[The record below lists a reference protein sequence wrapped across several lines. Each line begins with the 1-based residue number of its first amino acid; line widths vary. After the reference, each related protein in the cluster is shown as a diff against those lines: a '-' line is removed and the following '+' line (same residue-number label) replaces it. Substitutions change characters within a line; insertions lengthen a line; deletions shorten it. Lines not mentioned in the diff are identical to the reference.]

1 MEVNKYDLIEQF
13 NHCFKLLETE
23 IEALS
28 ASLRTLTLL
37 PSAVFELPDVSK
49 EEEHDEVD
57 YVTVSPSYNE
67 DALDLTLKLIAN
79 LFIYDNAPHISSKRA
94 IRLPGVLCF
103 SADNQTFKSIK
114 KQVEQINL
122 LKKQLFNIVTKESG
136 VSKEERFDFVHNQ
149 LKGLITLNAYRTL
162 TLLSD
167 PDTVRFGWAN
177 KNIIKNLTRNEVLT
191 QLEKSREANR
201 AVPPYTSE
209 QWAER
214 LDKEIITLSQLPE
227 NAKLKI
233 KRPVKVQPIAR
244 VWYSEL
250 QKQVQYAC
258 PLPLLAF
265 YIDKESDFKPV
276 IGELPDYDANNI
288 QIRHRPKAKKLQ
300 LIIPRMH
307 LYLEK

>member
-1 MEVNKYDLIEQF
+1 MSRYDLIEQF
-13 NHCFKLLETE
+13 NLCFQQLETE
-23 IEALS
+23 IKTLTDV
-28 ASLRTLTLL
+28 LKNLTLL
-37 PSAVFELPDVSK
+37 PSAVFELPEVSK
-49 EEEHDEVD
+49 EEEHDEVIR
-57 YVTVSPSYNE
+57 VTVSPCYDE
-67 DALDLTLKLIAN
+67 EARDLTLKLIAN

-103 SADNQTFKSIK
+103 STNNQTFKSVK
-114 KQVEQINL
+114 EHVEKINL
-122 LKKQLFNIVTKESG
+122 LKKKLSDIVTKESG
-136 VSKEERFDFVHNQ
+136 ISKEERFDFVHNQ

-177 KNIIKNLTRNEVLT
+177 KNIIKNLTRNDVLA

-214 LDKEIITLSQLPE
+214 IDKEIITLSQLPE

-265 YIDKESDFKPV
+265 YIDKESNFKPV
-276 IGELPDYDANNI
+276 IGELPDYDAENI

-307 LYLEK
+307 LYIEE

>member
-1 MEVNKYDLIEQF
+1 MSKYDLIEEF
-13 NHCFKLLETE
+13 NLCFKRLEDE
-23 IEALS
+23 ISDLTK
-28 ASLRTLTLL
+28 SLRNVVLL
-37 PSAVFELPDVSK
+37 PSVVFELPDVSK
-49 EEEHDEVD
+49 EEEHDEVTQ
-57 YVTVSPSYNE
+57 VTVSPAYNG
-67 DALDLTLKLIAN
+67 DALELTLKLISN

-103 SADNQTFKSIK
+103 NTSNKEYKVISA
-114 KQVEQINL
+114 QVERVNL
-122 LKKQLFNIVTKESG
+122 LKKQLSTIVTKESG
-136 VSKEERFDFVHNQ
+136 ISKEERFDFVHNQ

-177 KNIIKNLTRNEVLT
+177 KNIIKNLTRAEVLA
-191 QLEKSREANR
+191 QLEKSLEANR

-209 QWAER
+209 QWSER
-214 LDKEIITLSQLPE
+214 INQEIVTISQLPE

-244 VWYSEL
+244 VWYSEI

-258 PLPLLAF
+258 PVPLLAF
-265 YIDKESDFKPV
+265 YIDKESDFEPI
-276 IGELPDYDANNI
+276 IGELPDYDADNI
-288 QIRHRPKAKKLQ
+288 QIRHRPKAKQLQ
-300 LIIPRMH
+300 LVIPRMH

>member
-1 MEVNKYDLIEQF
+1 MSKYDLIEQF
-13 NHCFKLLETE
+13 NLCFKQLE
-23 IEALS
+23 IEIN
-28 ASLRTLTLL
+28 SLTKKLKKLTLL
-37 PSAVFELPDVSK
+37 PSAVFELPEVSK
-49 EEEHDEVD
+49 EEEHNEITH
-57 YVTVSPSYNE
+57 VTASPSYDE
-67 DALDLTLKLIAN
+67 EALELALKLIAN

-103 SADNQTFKSIK
+103 NSSNSEFKAIK
-114 KQVEQINL
+114 AQVEHINA
-122 LKKQLFNIVTKESG
+122 LKKQLSDIVTKESG
-136 VSKEERFDFVHNQ
+136 ISKEERFDFVHYQ

-177 KNIIKNLTRNEVLT
+177 KNIIKNLTRNDVLA

-214 LDKEIITLSQLPE
+214 IEKEIMTLSQLPE

-276 IGELPDYDANNI
+276 IGELPDYDADNI

-300 LIIPRMH
+300 LVIPRMH
-307 LYLEK
+307 LYLEKE

>member
-1 MEVNKYDLIEQF
+1 MNKYDLIEQF
-13 NHCFKLLETE
+13 NLCFKQLEFEINNLTE
-23 IEALS
+23 K
-28 ASLRTLTLL
+28 LRKLTLL
-37 PSAVFELPDVSK
+37 PSAVFELPDVTK
-49 EEEHDEVD
+49 EEEHDDVIR
-57 YVTVSPSYNE
+57 VTVSPSYNE
-67 DALDLTLKLIAN
+67 EALELTLKLMAN

-103 SADNQTFKSIK
+103 STSNIEFKSVKEDIGR
-114 KQVEQINL
+114 INS
-122 LKKQLFNIVTKESG
+122 LKKQLSDIVTKESG
-136 VSKEERFDFVHNQ
+136 ISKEERFDFVHNQ

-177 KNIIKNLTRNEVLT
+177 KNIIKNLTRNDVLA

-214 LDKEIITLSQLPE
+214 IDKEIITLSKLPE

-265 YIDKESDFKPV
+265 YIDKESDFKPI
-276 IGELPDYDANNI
+276 IGELPDYDADNI

-307 LYLEK
+307 LYLEV

>member
-1 MEVNKYDLIEQF
+1 MSKYDLIEQF
-13 NHCFKLLETE
+13 NLCFKQLENEINTLTE
-23 IEALS
+23 KLQK
-28 ASLRTLTLL
+28 LTLL
-37 PSAVFELPDVSK
+37 PSAVFELPDVTK
-49 EEEHDEVD
+49 EEEHDDVMH
-57 YVTVSPSYNE
+57 VTVSPSYDE
-67 DALDLTLKLIAN
+67 EARELALKLMAN

-103 SADNQTFKSIK
+103 NTSNNEFKSVK
-114 KQVEQINL
+114 EDVERINS
-122 LKKQLFNIVTKESG
+122 LKKQLSDIVTKKSG
-136 VSKEERFDFVHNQ
+136 ISKEERFDFVHNQ

-177 KNIIKNLTRNEVLT
+177 KNIIKNLTRNDVLA

-214 LDKEIITLSQLPE
+214 IDKEIITLSQLPE

-265 YIDKESDFKPV
+265 YLDKESDFKPI
-276 IGELPDYDANNI
+276 IGELPDYDADNI

-307 LYLEK
+307 LYLEI

>member
-1 MEVNKYDLIEQF
+1 MNRYDLIEQF
-13 NHCFKLLETE
+13 NLCFQQLE
-23 IEALS
+23 IEIKKLTDV
-28 ASLRTLTLL
+28 LKNLTLL
-37 PSAVFELPDVSK
+37 PSAVFELPEVSK
-49 EEEHDEVD
+49 EEEHDDVVR
-57 YVTVSPSYNE
+57 VTVSPCYNE
-67 DALDLTLKLIAN
+67 EARDLTLKLMAN

-103 SADNQTFKSIK
+103 STDNQTFKSVK

-122 LKKQLFNIVTKESG
+122 LKKQLSDIVTKESG
-136 VSKEERFDFVHNQ
+136 ISKEERFDFVHNQ
-149 LKGLITLNAYRTL
+149 LKGLITLNAYRTF

-177 KNIIKNLTRNEVLT
+177 KNIIKNLTRNDVLT

-227 NAKLKI
+227 NTKLKI

-276 IGELPDYDANNI
+276 IGELPDYDADNI

-307 LYLEK
+307 LYIEK

>member
-103 SADNQTFKSIK
+103 SADNQTFKSVK

>member
-1 MEVNKYDLIEQF
+1 MKVNKYDLIEQF
-13 NHCFKLLETE
+13 NRCFKLLETE

-28 ASLRTLTLL
+28 TSLRKLTLL

-49 EEEHDEVD
+49 EEEHDEVA

-67 DALDLTLKLIAN
+67 DALNLTLKLIAN

-103 SADNQTFKSIK
+103 STNNQTFKSVK

-122 LKKQLFNIVTKESG
+122 LKKQLSDIVTKESG
-136 VSKEERFDFVHNQ
+136 ISKEERFDFVHNQ

-265 YIDKESDFKPV
+265 YIDKESDFKPI
-276 IGELPDYDANNI
+276 IGELPDYDADNI

>member
-1 MEVNKYDLIEQF
+1 MNRYDLIEQF
-13 NHCFKLLETE
+13 NLCFQQLE
-23 IEALS
+23 IEIKKLTDV
-28 ASLRTLTLL
+28 LKNLTLL
-37 PSAVFELPDVSK
+37 PSAVFELPEVSK
-49 EEEHDEVD
+49 EEEHDEVVR
-57 YVTVSPSYNE
+57 VTVSPCYNE
-67 DALDLTLKLIAN
+67 EARDLTLKLMAN

-103 SADNQTFKSIK
+103 STDNQTFKSVK

-122 LKKQLFNIVTKESG
+122 LKKQLSDIVTKESG
-136 VSKEERFDFVHNQ
+136 ISKEERFDFVHNQ

-177 KNIIKNLTRNEVLT
+177 KNIIKKLTRNDVLT

-227 NAKLKI
+227 NTKLKI

-276 IGELPDYDANNI
+276 IGELPDYDADNI

-307 LYLEK
+307 LYIEK

>member
-1 MEVNKYDLIEQF
+1 MSKYDLIAQF
-13 NHCFKLLETE
+13 NSCFKHLEDE
-23 IEALS
+23 IDNLNQQLKS
-28 ASLRTLTLL
+28 LTLL
-37 PSAVFELPDVSK
+37 SSAVFELPDVSK
-49 EEEHDEVD
+49 DEEHDEVSQI
-57 YVTVSPSYNE
+57 TVSPSY
-67 DALDLTLKLIAN
+67 DKQALELALKLIAN

-94 IRLPGVLCF
+94 VRLPGALCF
-103 SADNQTFKSIK
+103 STSNSEFKTVDALVK
-114 KQVEQINL
+114 RINT
-122 LKKQLFNIVTKESG
+122 LKKQLSVIVTKESG
-136 VSKEERFDFVHNQ
+136 ISKEERFDFVHNQ

-177 KNIIKNLTRNEVLT
+177 KNIIKNLSRAEVLA

-214 LDKEIITLSQLPE
+214 LEKEIITISQLPE

-244 VWYSEL
+244 VWYSEI

-258 PLPLLAF
+258 PLPLLVF
-265 YIDKESDFKPV
+265 YINKEQDFKPV
-276 IGELPDYDANNI
+276 IGDLPDYDADNI
-288 QIRHRPKAKKLQ
+288 QIRHRPKAKKIEL
-300 LIIPRMH
+300 LIPRMH

>member
-1 MEVNKYDLIEQF
+1 MNKYDLIEQF

-49 EEEHDEVD
+49 EEEHDEIA

-67 DALDLTLKLIAN
+67 DALNLTLKLIAN

-103 SADNQTFKSIK
+103 STNNQTFKSVK

-122 LKKQLFNIVTKESG
+122 LKKQLSDIVTKESG
-136 VSKEERFDFVHNQ
+136 ISKEERFDFVHNQ

-177 KNIIKNLTRNEVLT
+177 KNIIKNLTRNEVLA

-265 YIDKESDFKPV
+265 YIDKENDFKPI
-276 IGELPDYDANNI
+276 IGELPDYDADNI

>member
-1 MEVNKYDLIEQF
+1 MNKYDLIAQF
-13 NHCFKLLETE
+13 NDCFKQLETE
-23 IEALS
+23 IEMLS
-28 ASLRTLTLL
+28 TSLRTLTLL

-57 YVTVSPSYNE
+57 NVTVSPCYDE
-67 DALDLTLKLIAN
+67 EARDLTLKLMAN

-103 SADNQTFKSIK
+103 STDNQTFKSVK

-122 LKKQLFNIVTKESG
+122 LKKQLSNIVTKESG
-136 VSKEERFDFVHNQ
+136 ISKEERFDFVHNQ

-177 KNIIKNLTRNEVLT
+177 KNIIKNLTRNDVLS

-276 IGELPDYDANNI
+276 IGELPDYDADNI

>member
-1 MEVNKYDLIEQF
+1 MNRYDLIEQF
-13 NHCFKLLETE
+13 NLCFQQLE
-23 IEALS
+23 IEIKKLTDV
-28 ASLRTLTLL
+28 LKNLTLL
-37 PSAVFELPDVSK
+37 PSAVFELPEVSK
-49 EEEHDEVD
+49 EEEHDEVVR
-57 YVTVSPSYNE
+57 VTVSPCYNE
-67 DALDLTLKLIAN
+67 EARDLTLKLMAN

-103 SADNQTFKSIK
+103 STDNQTFKSVK

-122 LKKQLFNIVTKESG
+122 LKKQLSDIVTKESG
-136 VSKEERFDFVHNQ
+136 ISKEERFDFIHNQ

-177 KNIIKNLTRNEVLT
+177 KNIIKNLTRNDVLT

-276 IGELPDYDANNI
+276 IGELPDYDADNI

-307 LYLEK
+307 LYIEK

>member
-1 MEVNKYDLIEQF
+1 MSKYDFIEQF
-13 NHCFKLLETE
+13 NLCFKQLETE
-23 IEALS
+23 INALIEK
-28 ASLRTLTLL
+28 LKKLTLL
-37 PSAVFELPDVSK
+37 PSAVFELPDITK
-49 EEEHDEVD
+49 EEEHDDVTR
-57 YVTVSPSYNE
+57 VTVSPSYNE
-67 DALDLTLKLIAN
+67 DARELTLKLMAN

-103 SADNQTFKSIK
+103 GTNNIEFKSVKGDI
-114 KQVEQINL
+114 ERINS
-122 LKKQLFNIVTKESG
+122 LKKQLSDIVTKESG
-136 VSKEERFDFVHNQ
+136 ISKEERFDFVHNQ

-162 TLLSD
+162 TLVAD

-177 KNIIKNLTRNEVLT
+177 KNIIKNLTRNEVLS

-201 AVPPYTSE
+201 AVSPYTRE

-214 LDKEIITLSQLPE
+214 IDKEITPLSQLPE

-265 YIDKESDFKPV
+265 YIDKESDFKPI
-276 IGELPDYDANNI
+276 IGELPDYDADNI

-307 LYLEK
+307 LYLEVN

>member
-1 MEVNKYDLIEQF
+1 MNKYDLIEQF
-13 NHCFKLLETE
+13 NRCFKLLETE
-23 IEALS
+23 IGALS
-28 ASLRTLTLL
+28 TSLRKLTLL

-49 EEEHDEVD
+49 EEEHDDVA

-67 DALDLTLKLIAN
+67 DALNLTLKLIAN

-103 SADNQTFKSIK
+103 STNNQTFKSVK

-122 LKKQLFNIVTKESG
+122 LKKQLSDIVTKESG
-136 VSKEERFDFVHNQ
+136 ISKEERFDFVHNQ

-177 KNIIKNLTRNEVLT
+177 KNIIKNLTRNEVLA

-265 YIDKESDFKPV
+265 YINKESDFKPI
-276 IGELPDYDANNI
+276 IGELPDYDADNI

>member
-1 MEVNKYDLIEQF
+1 MNKYDLIEQF
-13 NHCFKLLETE
+13 NRCFKLLETE

-28 ASLRTLTLL
+28 TSLRKLTLL

-49 EEEHDEVD
+49 EEEHDEVA

-67 DALDLTLKLIAN
+67 DALNLTLKLIAN

-103 SADNQTFKSIK
+103 STNNQTFKSVK

-122 LKKQLFNIVTKESG
+122 LKKQLSDIVTKESG
-136 VSKEERFDFVHNQ
+136 ISKEERFDFVHNQ

-265 YIDKESDFKPV
+265 YIDKESDFKPI
-276 IGELPDYDANNI
+276 IGELPDYDADNI

>member
-1 MEVNKYDLIEQF
+1 MKVNKYDLIEQF
-13 NHCFKLLETE
+13 NRCFKLLETE

-28 ASLRTLTLL
+28 TSLRKLTLL

-49 EEEHDEVD
+49 EEEHDEVA

-67 DALDLTLKLIAN
+67 DALNLTLKLIAN

-103 SADNQTFKSIK
+103 STNNQTFKSVK

-122 LKKQLFNIVTKESG
+122 LKKQLSDIVTKESG
-136 VSKEERFDFVHNQ
+136 ISKEERFDFVHNQ

-177 KNIIKNLTRNEVLT
+177 KNIIKNLTRNEVLA

-265 YIDKESDFKPV
+265 YIDKENDFKPI
-276 IGELPDYDANNI
+276 IGELPDYDADNI

>member
-1 MEVNKYDLIEQF
+1 MSRYDLIEQF
-13 NHCFKLLETE
+13 NLCFQQLETE
-23 IEALS
+23 IKTLTDV
-28 ASLRTLTLL
+28 LKNLTLL
-37 PSAVFELPDVSK
+37 PSAVFELPEVSK
-49 EEEHDEVD
+49 EEEHDELVR
-57 YVTVSPSYNE
+57 VTVSPCYDE
-67 DALDLTLKLIAN
+67 EARDLTLKLIAN

-103 SADNQTFKSIK
+103 STDNQTFKSVK
-114 KQVEQINL
+114 EHVEKINL
-122 LKKQLFNIVTKESG
+122 LKKQLSDIVTKESG
-136 VSKEERFDFVHNQ
+136 ISKEERFDFVHNQ

-177 KNIIKNLTRNEVLT
+177 KNIIKNLTRNDVLA

-214 LDKEIITLSQLPE
+214 IDKEIITLSQLPE

-265 YIDKESDFKPV
+265 YIDKESDFKPI
-276 IGELPDYDANNI
+276 IGELPDYDADNI

-307 LYLEK
+307 LYIEK

>member
-1 MEVNKYDLIEQF
+1 MSKYDLIAQF
-13 NHCFKLLETE
+13 NDCFKQLEDEINNLNQHLKTLSLL
-23 IEALS
+23 S
-28 ASLRTLTLL
+28 
-37 PSAVFELPDVSK
+37 SAVFELPDVSK
-49 EEEHDEVD
+49 DEEHDEVTQI
-57 YVTVSPSYNE
+57 TVSPSYDE
-67 DALDLTLKLIAN
+67 QALELALKLIAN

-94 IRLPGVLCF
+94 VRLPGALCF
-103 SADNQTFKSIK
+103 GTTNHEFKIVDAQIK
-114 KQVEQINL
+114 RINA
-122 LKKQLFNIVTKESG
+122 LKKQLSEIVTKESG
-136 VSKEERFDFVHNQ
+136 ISKEERFDFVHNQ

-177 KNIIKNLTRNEVLT
+177 KNIIKNLTRNDVLA
-191 QLEKSREANR
+191 QLEKSRDANR

-214 LDKEIITLSQLPE
+214 IEKEIITLSQLPE

-244 VWYSEL
+244 VWYSEI

-258 PLPLLAF
+258 PLPLFVF
-265 YIDKESDFKPV
+265 YIDKENDFKPV
-276 IGELPDYDANNI
+276 IGELPDYNADNI
-288 QIRHRPKAKKLQ
+288 QIRHRPKAKKLE
-300 LIIPRMH
+300 LVIPRMH

>member
-1 MEVNKYDLIEQF
+1 MSKYDLIEQF
-13 NHCFKLLETE
+13 NLCFKQLE
-23 IEALS
+23 IEIN
-28 ASLRTLTLL
+28 SLTKKLKKLTLL
-37 PSAVFELPDVSK
+37 PSAVFELPEVSK
-49 EEEHDEVD
+49 EEEHNEITH
-57 YVTVSPSYNE
+57 VTASPSYDE
-67 DALDLTLKLIAN
+67 EALELALKLIAN

-103 SADNQTFKSIK
+103 NSSNSEFKAIK
-114 KQVEQINL
+114 AQVEHINA
-122 LKKQLFNIVTKESG
+122 LKKQLSDIVTKESG
-136 VSKEERFDFVHNQ
+136 ISKEERFDFVHNQ

-177 KNIIKNLTRNEVLT
+177 KNIIKNLTRNDVLA

-214 LDKEIITLSQLPE
+214 IEKEIMTLSQLPE

-276 IGELPDYDANNI
+276 IGELPDYDADNI

-300 LIIPRMH
+300 LVIPRMH
-307 LYLEK
+307 LYLEKE

>member
-1 MEVNKYDLIEQF
+1 MNRYDLIEQF
-13 NHCFKLLETE
+13 NLCFQQLE
-23 IEALS
+23 IEIKKLTDV
-28 ASLRTLTLL
+28 LKNLTLL
-37 PSAVFELPDVSK
+37 PSAVFELPEVSK
-49 EEEHDEVD
+49 EEEHDEVVR
-57 YVTVSPSYNE
+57 VTVSPCYNE
-67 DALDLTLKLIAN
+67 EARDLTLKLMAN

-103 SADNQTFKSIK
+103 STDNQTFKSVK

-122 LKKQLFNIVTKESG
+122 LKKQLSDIVTKESG
-136 VSKEERFDFVHNQ
+136 ISKEERFDFIHNQ

-177 KNIIKNLTRNEVLT
+177 KNIIKNLTRNDVLT

-227 NAKLKI
+227 NTKLKI

-258 PLPLLAF
+258 PLPLLTF

-276 IGELPDYDANNI
+276 IGELPDYDADNI

-307 LYLEK
+307 LYIEK

>member
-1 MEVNKYDLIEQF
+1 MNKYDLIEQF

-67 DALDLTLKLIAN
+67 DALALTLKLIAN

-103 SADNQTFKSIK
+103 SADNQTFKSVK

>member
-1 MEVNKYDLIEQF
+1 MNKYDLIEQF
-13 NHCFKLLETE
+13 NRCFKLLETE

-28 ASLRTLTLL
+28 TSLRKLTLL

-49 EEEHDEVD
+49 EEEHDEIA

-67 DALDLTLKLIAN
+67 DALNLTLKLIAN

-103 SADNQTFKSIK
+103 STNNQTFKSVK

-122 LKKQLFNIVTKESG
+122 LKKQLSDIVTKESG
-136 VSKEERFDFVHNQ
+136 ISKEERFDFVHNQ

-177 KNIIKNLTRNEVLT
+177 KNIIKNLTRNEVLA

-265 YIDKESDFKPV
+265 YIDKENDFKPI
-276 IGELPDYDANNI
+276 IGELPDYDADNI

>member
-1 MEVNKYDLIEQF
+1 MNRYDLIEQF
-13 NHCFKLLETE
+13 NLCFQQLE
-23 IEALS
+23 IEIKKLTDV
-28 ASLRTLTLL
+28 LKNLTLL
-37 PSAVFELPDVSK
+37 PSAVFELPEVSK
-49 EEEHDEVD
+49 EEEHDEVVR
-57 YVTVSPSYNE
+57 VTVSPCYNE
-67 DALDLTLKLIAN
+67 EARGLTLKLMAN

-103 SADNQTFKSIK
+103 STDNQTFKSVK

-122 LKKQLFNIVTKESG
+122 LKKQLSDIVTKESG
-136 VSKEERFDFVHNQ
+136 ISKEERFDFVHNQ

-177 KNIIKNLTRNEVLT
+177 KNIIKNLTRNDVLT

-227 NAKLKI
+227 NTKLKI

-276 IGELPDYDANNI
+276 IGELPDYDADNI

-307 LYLEK
+307 LYIEK

>member
-1 MEVNKYDLIEQF
+1 MKVNKYDLIEQF
-13 NHCFKLLETE
+13 NRCFKLLETE

-28 ASLRTLTLL
+28 TSLRKLTLL

-49 EEEHDEVD
+49 EEEHDEVA

-67 DALDLTLKLIAN
+67 DALNLTLKLIAN

-103 SADNQTFKSIK
+103 SANNQTFKSVK

-122 LKKQLFNIVTKESG
+122 LKKQLSDIVTKESG
-136 VSKEERFDFVHNQ
+136 ISKEERFDFVHNQ

-265 YIDKESDFKPV
+265 YIDKESDFKPI
-276 IGELPDYDANNI
+276 IGELPDYDADNI

>member
-1 MEVNKYDLIEQF
+1 MNKYDLIEQF

-103 SADNQTFKSIK
+103 SADNQTFKSVK

>member
-1 MEVNKYDLIEQF
+1 MSRYDLIEQF
-13 NHCFKLLETE
+13 NLCFQQLETE
-23 IEALS
+23 IKTLTDV
-28 ASLRTLTLL
+28 LKNLTLL
-37 PSAVFELPDVSK
+37 PSAVFELPEVSK
-49 EEEHDEVD
+49 EEEHDEVVR
-57 YVTVSPSYNE
+57 VTVSPCYNE
-67 DALDLTLKLIAN
+67 EARDLTLKLIAN

-103 SADNQTFKSIK
+103 STDNQTFKSVK
-114 KQVEQINL
+114 KHVEKINL
-122 LKKQLFNIVTKESG
+122 LKKRLSDIVTKEPG
-136 VSKEERFDFVHNQ
+136 ISKEERFDFVHNQ

-177 KNIIKNLTRNEVLT
+177 KNIIKNLTRNDVLA

-214 LDKEIITLSQLPE
+214 IDKEITTLSQLPE

-265 YIDKESDFKPV
+265 YIDKESNFKPV
-276 IGELPDYDANNI
+276 IGELPDYDAENI

-307 LYLEK
+307 LYIEE

>member
-1 MEVNKYDLIEQF
+1 MNKYDLIEQF
-13 NHCFKLLETE
+13 NLCFKQLEFEINNLTE
-23 IEALS
+23 KM
-28 ASLRTLTLL
+28 RKLTLL
-37 PSAVFELPDVSK
+37 PSAVFELPDVTK
-49 EEEHDEVD
+49 EEEHDDVIC
-57 YVTVSPSYNE
+57 VTVSPSYNE
-67 DALDLTLKLIAN
+67 EALELTLKLMAN

-103 SADNQTFKSIK
+103 STSNIEFKSVKEDIGR
-114 KQVEQINL
+114 INS
-122 LKKQLFNIVTKESG
+122 LKKQLSDIVTKESG
-136 VSKEERFDFVHNQ
+136 ISKEERFDFVHNQ

-177 KNIIKNLTRNEVLT
+177 KNIIKNLTRNDVLA

-214 LDKEIITLSQLPE
+214 IDKEIITLSKLPE

-265 YIDKESDFKPV
+265 YIDKESDFKPI
-276 IGELPDYDANNI
+276 IGELPDYDADNI

-307 LYLEK
+307 LYLEV

>member
-1 MEVNKYDLIEQF
+1 MNRYDLIEQL
-13 NHCFKLLETE
+13 NLCFQQLE
-23 IEALS
+23 IEIKKLTDV
-28 ASLRTLTLL
+28 LKNLTLL
-37 PSAVFELPDVSK
+37 PSAVFELPEVSK
-49 EEEHDEVD
+49 EEEHDEVVR
-57 YVTVSPSYNE
+57 VTVSPCYNE
-67 DALDLTLKLIAN
+67 EARDLTLKLMAN

-103 SADNQTFKSIK
+103 STDNQTFKSVK

-122 LKKQLFNIVTKESG
+122 LKKQLSDIVTKESG
-136 VSKEERFDFVHNQ
+136 ISKEERFDFVHNQ

-177 KNIIKNLTRNEVLT
+177 KNIIKNLTRNDVLT

-227 NAKLKI
+227 NTKLKI

-276 IGELPDYDANNI
+276 IGELPDYDADNI

-307 LYLEK
+307 LYIEK

>member
-1 MEVNKYDLIEQF
+1 MSRYDLIEQF
-13 NHCFKLLETE
+13 NLCFQQLEAE
-23 IEALS
+23 IKTLTDV
-28 ASLRTLTLL
+28 LKNLTLL
-37 PSAVFELPDVSK
+37 PSAVFELPEVSK
-49 EEEHDEVD
+49 EEEHDEVVR
-57 YVTVSPSYNE
+57 VTVSPCYDE
-67 DALDLTLKLIAN
+67 EARDLTLKLIAN

-103 SADNQTFKSIK
+103 STDNQTFKSVK
-114 KQVEQINL
+114 EHVEKINL
-122 LKKQLFNIVTKESG
+122 LKKQLSDIVTKESG
-136 VSKEERFDFVHNQ
+136 ISKEERFDFVHNQ

-177 KNIIKNLTRNEVLT
+177 KNIIKNLTRNDVLA

-214 LDKEIITLSQLPE
+214 IDKEIITLSQLPE

-265 YIDKESDFKPV
+265 YIDKESNFKPV
-276 IGELPDYDANNI
+276 IGELPDYDVDNI

-307 LYLEK
+307 LYIEK

>member
-1 MEVNKYDLIEQF
+1 MSRYDLIEQF
-13 NHCFKLLETE
+13 NLCFQQLETE
-23 IEALS
+23 IKTLTDV
-28 ASLRTLTLL
+28 LKNLTLL
-37 PSAVFELPDVSK
+37 PSAVFELPEVSK
-49 EEEHDEVD
+49 EEEHDEIIR
-57 YVTVSPSYNE
+57 VTVSPCYDE
-67 DALDLTLKLIAN
+67 EARDLTLKLIAN

-103 SADNQTFKSIK
+103 STNNQTFKSVK
-114 KQVEQINL
+114 EHVEKINL
-122 LKKQLFNIVTKESG
+122 LKKKLSEIVTKESG
-136 VSKEERFDFVHNQ
+136 ISKEERFDFVHNQ

-177 KNIIKNLTRNEVLT
+177 KNIIKNLTRNDVLA

-214 LDKEIITLSQLPE
+214 IDKEIITLSQLPE

-265 YIDKESDFKPV
+265 YIDKESNFKPV
-276 IGELPDYDANNI
+276 IGELPDYDAENI

-307 LYLEK
+307 LYIEE

>member
-1 MEVNKYDLIEQF
+1 MNKYDLIEQF
-13 NHCFKLLETE
+13 NLCFKQLEFEINNLTE
-23 IEALS
+23 KM
-28 ASLRTLTLL
+28 RKLTLL
-37 PSAVFELPDVSK
+37 PSAVFELPDVTK
-49 EEEHDEVD
+49 EEEHDDVIR
-57 YVTVSPSYNE
+57 VTVSPSYNE
-67 DALDLTLKLIAN
+67 EALELTLKLMAN

-103 SADNQTFKSIK
+103 STSNIEFKSVKEDIGR
-114 KQVEQINL
+114 INS
-122 LKKQLFNIVTKESG
+122 LKKQLSDIVTKESG
-136 VSKEERFDFVHNQ
+136 ISKEERFDFVHNQ

-177 KNIIKNLTRNEVLT
+177 KNIIKNLTRNDVLA

-214 LDKEIITLSQLPE
+214 IDKEIITLSKLPE

-265 YIDKESDFKPV
+265 YIDKESDFKPI
-276 IGELPDYDANNI
+276 IGELPDYDADNI

-307 LYLEK
+307 LYLEV

>member
-1 MEVNKYDLIEQF
+1 MNRYDLIEQF
-13 NHCFKLLETE
+13 NLCFQQLE
-23 IEALS
+23 IEIKKLTDV
-28 ASLRTLTLL
+28 LKNLTLL
-37 PSAVFELPDVSK
+37 PSAVFELPEVSK
-49 EEEHDEVD
+49 EEEHDEVVR
-57 YVTVSPSYNE
+57 VTVSPCYNE
-67 DALDLTLKLIAN
+67 EARDLTLKLMAN

-103 SADNQTFKSIK
+103 STDNQTFKSVK

-122 LKKQLFNIVTKESG
+122 LKKQLSDIVTKESG
-136 VSKEERFDFVHNQ
+136 ISKEERFDFVHNQ

-177 KNIIKNLTRNEVLT
+177 KNIIKNLTRNDVLT

-276 IGELPDYDANNI
+276 IGELPDYDADNI

-307 LYLEK
+307 LYIEK

>member
-1 MEVNKYDLIEQF
+1 MSRYDLIEQF
-13 NHCFKLLETE
+13 NLCFQQLEAE
-23 IEALS
+23 IKTLTDV
-28 ASLRTLTLL
+28 LKNLTLL
-37 PSAVFELPDVSK
+37 PSAVFELPEVSK
-49 EEEHDEVD
+49 EEEHDEVVR
-57 YVTVSPSYNE
+57 VTVSPCYDE
-67 DALDLTLKLIAN
+67 EARDLTLKLITN

-103 SADNQTFKSIK
+103 STDNKNFKSVK
-114 KQVEQINL
+114 EHVEKINL
-122 LKKQLFNIVTKESG
+122 LKKQLSDIVTKESG
-136 VSKEERFDFVHNQ
+136 ISKEERFDFVHNQ

-177 KNIIKNLTRNEVLT
+177 KNIIKNLTRNDVLA

-214 LDKEIITLSQLPE
+214 IDKEIITLSQLPE

-265 YIDKESDFKPV
+265 YIDKESNFKPV
-276 IGELPDYDANNI
+276 IGELPDYDADNI

-307 LYLEK
+307 LYIEK

>member
-1 MEVNKYDLIEQF
+1 MNRYDLIEQF
-13 NHCFKLLETE
+13 NLCFQQLE
-23 IEALS
+23 IEIKKLTDV
-28 ASLRTLTLL
+28 LKNLTLL
-37 PSAVFELPDVSK
+37 PSAVFELPEVSK
-49 EEEHDEVD
+49 EEEHDDVVR
-57 YVTVSPSYNE
+57 VTVSPCYNE
-67 DALDLTLKLIAN
+67 EARDLTLKLMAN

-94 IRLPGVLCF
+94 IRLPGVFCF
-103 SADNQTFKSIK
+103 STDNQTFKSVK

-122 LKKQLFNIVTKESG
+122 LKKQLSDIVTKESG
-136 VSKEERFDFVHNQ
+136 ISKEERFDFVHNQ

-177 KNIIKNLTRNEVLT
+177 KNIIKNLTRNDVLT

-227 NAKLKI
+227 NTKLKI

-276 IGELPDYDANNI
+276 IGELPDYDADNI

-307 LYLEK
+307 LYIEK

>member
-1 MEVNKYDLIEQF
+1 MNRYDLIEQF
-13 NHCFKLLETE
+13 NLCFQQLE
-23 IEALS
+23 IEIKKLTNV
-28 ASLRTLTLL
+28 LKNLTLL
-37 PSAVFELPDVSK
+37 PSAVFELPEVSK
-49 EEEHDEVD
+49 EEEHDEVVR
-57 YVTVSPSYNE
+57 VTVSPCYNE
-67 DALDLTLKLIAN
+67 EARDLTLKLMAN

-103 SADNQTFKSIK
+103 STDNQTFKSVK

-122 LKKQLFNIVTKESG
+122 LKKQLSDIVTKESG
-136 VSKEERFDFVHNQ
+136 ISKEERFDFIHNQ

-177 KNIIKNLTRNEVLT
+177 KNIIKNLTRNDVLT

-276 IGELPDYDANNI
+276 IGELPDYDADNI

-307 LYLEK
+307 LYIEK